1 MTSSDLYVLSLTDA
15 KDNHDRLMT
24 FLACAARKYNESRQ
38 CSRKN
43 RKCIATKLFVQEP
56 EIDVTTQMNS
66 SLFVNALLYY
76 VFSEAGVTS
85 MMLDKHGRAY
95 PSNVFSKL
103 YKPAWQREITRT
115 REIAFKNI
123 QEICCNILDQSDLE
137 FASFVE
143 QVLVLNYL
151 NMCKEKEMPAYNPDT
166 KKYIQKVNNTIMDWA
181 ANYVEAIIL
190 PAAVETPS
198 YAIKMQ
204 QEDILAALES
214 EALPT
219 TSTKEQK
226 VVTAAPAVA
235 SVASEAAIAP
245 AVEQV
250 EEEQTQIELHP
261 AKPEELAEAF
271 KTVCL
276 AMEAGWSAEVH
287 TAILDRLAPARQLM
301 EQLDAEIAAL
311 TIRRD
316 NLANELKAY
325 GQLMSCWAAKTKG

>member
-1 MTSSDLYVLSLTDA
+1 
-15 KDNHDRLMT
+15 
-24 FLACAARKYNESRQ
+24 
-38 CSRKN
+38 
-43 RKCIATKLFVQEP
+43 
-56 EIDVTTQMNS
+56 
-66 SLFVNALLYY
+66 
-76 VFSEAGVTS
+76 
-85 MMLDKHGRAY
+85 
-95 PSNVFSKL
+95 
-103 YKPAWQREITRT
+103 
-115 REIAFKNI
+115 
-123 QEICCNILDQSDLE
+123 
-137 FASFVE
+137 
-143 QVLVLNYL
+143 
-151 NMCKEKEMPAYNPDT
+151 MPAYNPET
-166 KKYIQKVNNTIMDWA
+166 KKYVQKVNNTIMDWA

-204 QEDILAALES
+204 QEDILAALEA

-219 TSTKEQK
+219 TSTQEQTME
-226 VVTAAPAVA
+226 TAAPAVA

-276 AMEAGWSAEVH
+276 AMETNWSAEVH

-301 EQLDAEIAAL
+301 EQLDTEIAAL